1 MPESLEAGNRHQAHS
16 EALAQAKTLGLP
28 ADAVATFIEA
38 VQEDNGLTTYLFE
51 ANIKAYAGWRW
62 SVTLYQGAPRTTAT
76 VSEVVLMP
84 GPDSLL
90 APAWVPWSE
99 RLSDY
104 KALQAELEAQAALDA
119 AEAAELADSELAD
132 SDGDESD
139 EAEAEDNILEIDDFD
154 DLEEAKTNAAESEEV
169 IAVETGSIKLPATD
183 VKETIEPEAD
193 AADASVR
200 PARLFGAKLWIK
212 NKKNRKGK

>member
-119 AEAAELADSELAD
+119 AEAAELADSEGDD
-132 SDGDESD
+132 SEGDESD

-154 DLEEAKTNAAESEEV
+154 DLEDAKTNAAESEEV

-183 VKETIEPEAD
+183 VKVAIEAEAD

>member
-104 KALQAELEAQAALDA
+104 KAQQAELEAQAALDA
-119 AEAAELADSELAD
+119 AEAAELADSEG
-132 SDGDESD
+132 DGSD
-139 EAEAEDNILEIDDFD
+139 EVEAEDNILEIDDFD
-154 DLEEAKTNAAESEEV
+154 DLEDAKTDAAESEEV

-183 VKETIEPEAD
+183 VKVAIEAEAD
-193 AADASVR
+193 AANASVR

>member
-119 AEAAELADSELAD
+119 AEAAELADSE
-132 SDGDESD
+132 GDEV
-139 EAEAEDNILEIDDFD
+139 EAEDNILEIDDFD
-154 DLEEAKTNAAESEEV
+154 DLEDAKTNVAESEEV

-183 VKETIEPEAD
+183 VKVAIEAEAD